1 MTHVARII
9 FAQKFSTHSHTH
21 FHTEIANDHK
31 HTKSNN
37 LIVPLNSSTV
47 FSKKNKIVFKWFNK
61 SWIFGSVL
69 LIDSKSV
76 LPIEDNEK
84 VNDYIEFHK

>member
-37 LIVPLNSSTV
+37 LIVPLNSFQQKKKL
-47 FSKKNKIVFKWFNK
+47 FSN
-61 SWIFGSVL
+61 GSVNL
-69 LIDSKSV
+69 GYLDPFY
-76 LPIEDNEK
+76 L
-84 VNDYIEFHK
+84 